1 MTDVQGDKFTNGH
14 KIVRYGTDNVTKTL
28 TSVTVNGNSVV
39 SSDLFTGNVLEVTQA
54 NHAHHGATNKVE
66 IVGVEPDTTIV
77 QTTSELSVDGT
88 VVSLANTA
96 PFTSFGGLT
105 VDRGDAIIEEEI
117 VSYVVGVGQ
126 LTLTRGILNTS
137 PVTHPEGAGIQV
149 YEASGMP
156 LVGINTFFTVPT
168 NQTLVNATNI
178 DTYYLQVNV
187 SGISTRE
194 DNQLLCFTNQK
205 AFGGSSVAISQN
217 HQYSS
222 LEPQINFITPGAL
235 TNIDS
240 SVRSISGTS
249 ANGTEIS
256 FLDQGYEPATLFQT
270 SFFPTPRLIA
280 STINE
285 DKLTIFPKQKSI
297 EFNVNMS
304 TLDENLSPAID
315 MKNATF
321 VYGRNKIN
329 NPVGSANYATDS
341 RVKQLINDPH
351 GSIFVTEPV
360 ELENPATSLK
370 VIVGANVPPEADF
383 RVFYRLFTAA
393 SSNTGPTYRAFPG
406 HLNMKDTDGDGFGDE
421 IIDVSKNDGRP
432 DAFVGPSSDDGFN
445 EYRFSVNDVEPFV
458 GFVVKIVM
466 SSTSESAT
474 VRLQDYR
481 AIALA

>member
-1 MTDVQGDKFTNGH
+1 MT
-14 KIVRYGTDNVTKTL
+14 
-28 TSVTVNGNSVV
+28 
-39 SSDLFTGNVLEVTQA
+39 A
-54 NHAHHGATNKVE
+54 
-66 IVGVEPDTTIV
+66 
-77 QTTSELSVDGT
+77 DGT

-96 PFTSFGGLT
+96 PFTSFGGIT
-105 VDRGDAIIEEEI
+105 VDRGEALIEEEI
-117 VSYVVGVGQ
+117 VSYVVGSGQ
-126 LTLTRGILNTS
+126 LTLTRGILNTQ
-137 PVTHPEGAGIQV
+137 PVTHPEGASIQV
-149 YEASGMP
+149 YEVAGMP

-168 NQTLVNATNI
+168 NQTLVNATNV

-205 AFGGSSVAISQN
+205 AFGGPNVAISQN

-222 LEPQINFITPGAL
+222 FDPQINFITPGTL

-240 SVRSISGTS
+240 SVRTISGTS
-249 ANGTEIS
+249 ADGTEIS
-256 FLDQGYEPATLFQT
+256 FLDQGYEPVTLFQT
-270 SFFPTPRLIA
+270 TFFPTPRLIA

-285 DKLTIFPKQKSI
+285 DKLTFFPKQKSI

-321 VYGRNKIN
+321 IYGRNKIN

-341 RVKQLINDPH
+341 RVKGLIEDPH
-351 GSIFVTEPV
+351 GSVFVTEPV
-360 ELENPATSLK
+360 QLENPATSLK

-383 RVFYRLFTAA
+383 RVFYRLFTAD
-393 SSNTGPTYRAFPG
+393 SSNTSSSYRAFPG

-432 DAFVGPSSDDGFN
+432 DAFVSPSVDDAFN
-445 EYRFSVNDVEPFV
+445 EYRFSVNDLEPFI
-458 GFVVKIVM
+458 GFTIKIVM
-466 SSTSESAT
+466 SSTNESAT
-474 VRLQDYR
+474 VKLQDYR